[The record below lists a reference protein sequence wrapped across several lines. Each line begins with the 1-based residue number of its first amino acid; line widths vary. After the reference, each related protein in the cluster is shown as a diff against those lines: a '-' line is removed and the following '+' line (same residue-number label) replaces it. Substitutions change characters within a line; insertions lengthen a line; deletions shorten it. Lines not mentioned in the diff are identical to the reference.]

1 MMNLEEYFKTTFEN
15 KLLFKMLK
23 GEDDHLT
30 PATRLLEKRR
40 ELAEIEQVLSVQKEE
55 FQTKMERLQQRRGEL
70 ERKELQLKESL
81 EKFDK
86 FLKEN
91 DSKRIRAIKKANDQR
106 ELKRSKMREIAKFQ
120 DDLRNL
126 IIVNN
131 QLKKRQKLYH
141 KFCLFMQKILN
152 SCDEFHEIR
161 DIIARYDTLISTYT
175 DLLETERKH
184 QDLIEAIKIKIH
196 SVTEEK
202 CNEILAHN
210 NQLSNLQVKYESSRS
225 TRIQLESIFNHVHNT
240 ASVKALK
247 SGQIQMAAHNLFN
260 VMRTYQNLPPAVDGE
275 PNSLE
280 ELNCVRIFGEDL
292 VFVTNTVKPEK
303 AKEHYF
309 LS

>member
-1 MMNLEEYFKTTFEN
+1 MMSLEEYFKTTFEN

-23 GEDDHLT
+23 GDDDHLT

-91 DSKRIRAIKKANDQR
+91 DSKRIRAMKKANDQR

-126 IIVNN
+126 LIVNN
-131 QLKKRQKLYH
+131 QLKKKQKVYH
-141 KFCLFMQKILN
+141 KFCLFMQKVLN

-175 DLLETERKH
+175 DLLDTERKH
-184 QDLIEAIKIKIH
+184 QDLIEAIKLKIH

-210 NQLSNLQVKYESSRS
+210 NQLSNLQVKYETTRSR
-225 TRIQLESIFNHVHNT
+225 RIQLDSVYSHVHNT

-247 SGQIQMAAHNLFN
+247 SGQIRM
-260 VMRTYQNLPPAVDGE
+260 
-275 PNSLE
+275 
-280 ELNCVRIFGEDL
+280 CV
-292 VFVTNTVKPEK
+292 
-303 AKEHYF
+303 
-309 LS
+309 